1 MITSKQNSSV
11 KLWQKL
17 KIKKYRDLYDQ
28 FLVYGPH
35 LIAVAKQY
43 NAVVE
48 IITNDPHQ
56 QGTLV
61 SDEIMQD
68 LNQTE
73 TTFNIMAVCKKINP
87 QQVSTHILALDDI
100 QDPDNVGALIR
111 SAAAFGF
118 NHVIFSL
125 KTADLYNEKVI
136 RASKGSIFDVYVER
150 KPLVEALITL
160 QEQGYHVYFADAHAP
175 HMRKKNDKIVL
186 VMGNEGRG
194 ISDEVKEIANGSV
207 TIPTQKVESLNV
219 GVAGGIIMYE
229 WRNI

>member
-1 MITSKQNSSV
+1 MITSTQNSSF
-11 KLWQKL
+11 KFWQKL
-17 KIKKYRDLYDQ
+17 KTKKYRDLYDQ

-35 LIAVAKQY
+35 LIAVAQKY
-43 NAVVE
+43 KAIVE
-48 IITNDPHQ
+48 IITTDPNIE
-56 QGTLV
+56 GTLV
-61 SDEIMQD
+61 SEALMNE
-68 LNQTE
+68 LKQTE
-73 TTFNIMAVCKKINP
+73 TGFNIMAVCKKVNH
-87 QQVSTHILALDDI
+87 QQSSTHILALDDI

-150 KPLVEALITL
+150 KPLVEALKDL
-160 QEQGYHVYFADAHAP
+160 QQQGYQVYYADAHAP

-186 VMGNEGRG
+186 VMGNEGHG
-194 ISDEVKEIANGSV
+194 ISEEIKDIADGSI

-219 GVAGGIIMYE
+219 SVAGGIIMYE
-229 WRNI
+229 WRNL